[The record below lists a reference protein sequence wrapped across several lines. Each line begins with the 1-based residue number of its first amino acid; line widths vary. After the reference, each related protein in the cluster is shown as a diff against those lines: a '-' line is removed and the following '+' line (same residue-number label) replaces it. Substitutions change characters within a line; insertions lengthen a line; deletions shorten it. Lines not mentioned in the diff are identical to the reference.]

1 MMMETVVY
9 AREFL
14 FAKEMYENGDL
25 GKIQFLKASHQ
36 QDMDGWPGYW
46 PGVPLMHY
54 ATHCVGPVLG
64 LTKGQAEYVSCFPS
78 GTIREEMHEC
88 YNSPFAIE
96 STHIKFKDS
105 DLSAYIYRSLFD
117 VARQYRESF
126 EVYGDKKAMEWPL
139 IEGEP
144 LVLHTAKKPEP
155 EIPEKVECPD
165 YAHLLPDEI
174 APFTTGGVYG
184 GDDGEEHLS
193 FTQGAGHGG
202 SHPHLVH
209 EFLTALAE
217 DRDPFP
223 NAVQS
228 ANWTCTGIIAH
239 ESALAGGELKRLPE
253 FTLS

>member
-1 MMMETVVY
+1 M
-9 AREFL
+9 
-14 FAKEMYENGDL
+14 
-25 GKIQFLKASHQ
+25 
-36 QDMDGWPGYW
+36 
-46 PGVPLMHY
+46 
-54 ATHCVGPVLG
+54 AT
-64 LTKGQAEYVSCFPS
+64 
-78 GTIREEMHEC
+78 
-88 YNSPFAIE
+88 
-96 STHIKFKDS
+96 
-105 DLSAYIYRSLFD
+105 
-117 VARQYRESF
+117 
-126 EVYGDKKAMEWPL
+126 

-202 SHPHLVH
+202 SH
-209 EFLTALAE
+209 LTPCARVSNSA
-217 DRDPFP
+217 RRGPRSFP